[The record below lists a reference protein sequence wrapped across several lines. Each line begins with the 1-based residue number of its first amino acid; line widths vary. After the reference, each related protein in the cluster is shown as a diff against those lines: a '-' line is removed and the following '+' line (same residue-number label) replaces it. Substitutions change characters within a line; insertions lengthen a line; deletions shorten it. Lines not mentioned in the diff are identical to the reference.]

1 MSTYKAI
8 AALAAAPV
16 AVALG
21 AGVAHA
27 DDPVPPPP
35 GTDNVQADQ
44 DWWNRYVPCGVSFGV
59 SPISPNTPMMR
70 LRVC

>member
-1 MSTYKAI
+1 MFTCKAI

-27 DDPVPPPP
+27 DVP
-35 GTDNVQADQ
+35 GAAAAGD
-44 DWWNRYVPCGVSFGV
+44 G
-59 SPISPNTPMMR
+59 
-70 LRVC
+70 